1 MRRYGVALMVLLMIL
16 MPGCHRNRG
25 SSANEPL
32 TMETWQKYPPEKK
45 YDVGTIERL
54 KSDVPKFSDERE
66 WNRFMKT
73 VLIPG
78 RKKELA
84 NGTSK
89 I

>member
-1 MRRYGVALMVLLMIL
+1 MRELTLAFLLLLAIFT
-16 MPGCHRNRG
+16 PGCKRA
-25 SSANEPL
+25 SIATNEPL
-32 TMETWQKYPPEKK
+32 TMETWQTFTPEKK
-45 YDVGTIERL
+45 YDIGTIERL

-78 RKKELA
+78 RKKELPT
-84 NGTSK
+84 GSK

>member
-1 MRRYGVALMVLLMIL
+1 MRVLALAFLLLLVIFT
-16 MPGCHRNRG
+16 PGCKRTG
-25 SSANEPL
+25 AAANEPL
-32 TMETWQKYPPEKK
+32 TMETWQTYPPEKK
-45 YDVGTIERL
+45 YDIGTIERL

-84 NGTSK
+84 NGSK